1 MSDLIAAFSFLYEN
15 VTILG
20 RLCWSAGMKIK
31 IKFKL
36 MAVAEV
42 AERRSQV
49 GCLNAKSVGERL
61 GCKLQQ
67 GDITLCIILYVIPH
81 ILQALLKLFPLP
93 YYKIFPYF

>member
-1 MSDLIAAFSFLYEN
+1 
-15 VTILG
+15 
-20 RLCWSAGMKIK
+20 
-31 IKFKL
+31 

-81 ILQALLKLFPLP
+81 ILQALLKFFLYLIIKSFLTFEVHIMSYRSPT
-93 YYKIFPYF
+93 KITDTSH

>member
-1 MSDLIAAFSFLYEN
+1 
-15 VTILG
+15 
-20 RLCWSAGMKIK
+20 MKIK

>member
-1 MSDLIAAFSFLYEN
+1 
-15 VTILG
+15 
-20 RLCWSAGMKIK
+20 MKIK

-81 ILQALLKLFPLP
+81 PSLQRSHTSTTVNQKSDL
-93 YYKIFPYF
+93 

>member
-1 MSDLIAAFSFLYEN
+1 
-15 VTILG
+15 
-20 RLCWSAGMKIK
+20 
-31 IKFKL
+31 

-67 GDITLCIILYVIPH
+67 GDITLCIILYVIPQFFRH
-81 ILQALLKLFPLP
+81 
-93 YYKIFPYF
+93 Y